1 MSSLSWRPSDAPE
14 SYMVFPNLFEPS
26 IEFPCRLKL
35 SFSIY
40 FDGTRNSKD
49 VDKPDGTHSNVARLF
64 DQGFNNDE
72 QCIYRLYVQGVGTS
86 FPEIGEPVPHPDGAK
101 AGAMGDRRIRYAMLF
116 VANRVADAAYGR
128 YLVDENPQS
137 IAHAVKND
145 NLIPRWRDQITTML
159 VPRVGGPKIDEI
171 TLDLFGFSRGATAAR
186 SFLNQLLKHF
196 GNNDSTF
203 CGIPLRVRFMGL
215 FDTVASVGLADAYP
229 LPVDGHQYWG
239 DQSLLTIPPCVE
251 QCVHMVAAH
260 ENRASFP
267 VDLIRAGD
275 TYSPNCLEI
284 VYPGMHADVGGG
296 YGLRDQGKGTQQADG
311 SLRHNTADKLS
322 QIPLNDMYRRA
333 CKAGVPMLR
342 LEEIK
347 REELVSDF
355 AISPELQDSFDTY
368 MSQLTALQPG
378 APVTHHF
385 LAHRKLYLGWR
396 KQVIA
401 DEHFSQLSFVR
412 ASGDQERV
420 DMIEANRQLH
430 QRIQAFTHDTQRQKY
445 LEKLQYSLA
454 SPLEKGF
461 HLEWRHAPALHPE
474 VGLFLEQYV
483 HDSRA
488 HFVLT
493 DPQTDDERRVLHE
506 SLERQDHEYQQA
518 LTAWR
523 AQQKADERT
532 VMQGKSVVPTV
543 PPRDPL
549 SGPAREMLRLHR
561 AGQPAI
567 FNDANPATSVD
578 GVNDVR
584 DLLNRY
590 SGRRED
596 WSYLRLRQVFAG
608 ARVHY
613 APYAPPAA
621 KPRRSIVDLRRSA

>member
-1 MSSLSWRPSDAPE
+1 MSNLSWRPSDAPA
-14 SYMVFPNLFEPS
+14 SYRSFPKLFEPTA
-26 IEFPCRLKL
+26 EFPCRLKL

-40 FDGTRNSKD
+40 FDGTRNSRD
-49 VDKPDGTHSNVARLF
+49 VDKQSGSHSNVAKLA
-64 DQGFNNDE
+64 DLSIDE
-72 QCIYRLYVQGVGTS
+72 PDDCIYRLYVQGVGTRFS
-86 FPEIGEPVPHPDGAK
+86 EIGEPEPHPDGAK
-101 AGAMGDRRIRYAMLF
+101 DGSMGDRRIRYAMLF
-116 VANRVADAAYGR
+116 VANNVANVAGHQR
-128 YLVDENPQS
+128 LVGEDPKS
-137 IAHAVKND
+137 ITHAVKND
-145 NLIPRWRDQITTML
+145 NLLPRWRDQITTML
-159 VPRVGGPKIDEI
+159 IPRIGGPKIDEI

-267 VDLIRAGD
+267 VDLVRVGEAY
-275 TYSPNCLEI
+275 TPNCLEI

-311 SLRHNTADKLS
+311 SVRHSTGDKLS

-333 CKAGVPMLR
+333 RNAGVPLLDIDETSDAR
-342 LEEIK
+342 L
-347 REELVSDF
+347 SDDF

-368 MSQLTALQPG
+368 MSQLTAQQTG
-378 APVTHHF
+378 APVTQHF

-401 DEHFSQLSFVR
+401 DEHFCQLSFVR

-420 DMIEANRQLH
+420 DMIEANRQLRH
-430 QRIQAFTHDTQRQKY
+430 RVEAFTHDTQRQKY

-488 HFVLT
+488 HFMLT
-493 DPQTDDERRVLHE
+493 DPQTEDERRVLLA

-518 LTAWR
+518 MNVWR
-523 AQQKADERT
+523 AQQKADERA

-549 SGPAREMLRLHR
+549 SGPGREMLRLHR
-561 AGQPAI
+561 AGQAVI
-567 FNDANPATSVD
+567 FSDATPGTSVD
-578 GVNDVR
+578 GLNDLR

>member
-1 MSSLSWRPSDAPE
+1 MTNLSWRPNDAPN
-14 SYMVFPNLFEPS
+14 SRFIMPKLFSPTAQ
-26 IEFPCRLKL
+26 FPCRLKPC
-35 SFSIY
+35 FSIY
-40 FDGTRNSKD
+40 FDGTRNSRD
-49 VDKPDGTHSNVARLF
+49 VDMISGSHSNIARLASLSIE
-64 DQGFNNDE
+64 DPDN
-72 QCIYRLYVQGVGTS
+72 CVYSRYIQGVGTS
-86 FPEIGEPVPHPDGAK
+86 FPEIGEVNPHPDGAK
-101 AGAMGDRRIRYAMLF
+101 DGSMGDRRIRYAMLL
-116 VANRVADAAYGR
+116 VANTVAFIAGNQYLVADNA
-128 YLVDENPQS
+128 QS
-137 IAHAVKND
+137 ITHAVKND

-159 VPRVGGPKIDEI
+159 IPRIGGPKIDEI

-229 LPVDGHQYWG
+229 LPVDGHQDWG

-267 VDLIRAGD
+267 VDSIRAGE
-275 TYSPNCLEI
+275 TYTANCLEI

-311 SLRHNTADKLS
+311 SVRHSTADMLS
-322 QIPLNDMYRRA
+322 QIPLNHMYRRA
-333 CKAGVPMLR
+333 RSAGVPLLDIDGTSDAR
-342 LEEIK
+342 LNDD
-347 REELVSDF
+347 L
-355 AISPELQDSFDTY
+355 AISPDLQDSFDTY
-368 MSQLTALQPG
+368 MSQLTALQAG
-378 APVTHHF
+378 APVTTHF

-396 KQVIA
+396 KQVLA
-401 DEHFSQLSFVR
+401 DEYFSQLSFVR
-412 ASGDQERV
+412 ASADQERV
-420 DMIEANRQLH
+420 DMIEANRQLRH
-430 QRIQAFTHDTQRQKY
+430 RVEAFTHDTQRQKY
-445 LEKLQYSLA
+445 LEKLQYSLV

-493 DPQTDDERRVLHE
+493 DPQTEDERRVLHE

-518 LTAWR
+518 LSAWR
-523 AQQKADERT
+523 AQQKADERA

-549 SGPAREMLRLHR
+549 SGPGREMLRLHR
-561 AGQPAI
+561 AGQAVI
-567 FNDANPATSVD
+567 FSDATPGTSVD
-578 GVNDVR
+578 GLNDLR

-621 KPRRSIVDLRRSA
+621 KPRLSIVDLRRSA

>member
-1 MSSLSWRPSDAPE
+1 MTNLSWRPNDAPNSRFMMPE
-14 SYMVFPNLFEPS
+14 LFSPTTQ
-26 IEFPCRLKL
+26 FPCRLKPCY
-35 SFSIY
+35 SIY
-40 FDGTRNSKD
+40 FDGTRNSRD
-49 VDKPDGTHSNVARLF
+49 VDRASGSHSNVARLASLSIE
-64 DQGFNNDE
+64 DPDN
-72 QCIYRLYVQGVGTS
+72 CVYSRYIQGVGTS
-86 FPEIGEPVPHPDGAK
+86 FPEIGEADPHPNGAK
-101 AGAMGDRRIRYAMLF
+101 DGSLGDRRIRYAMLF
-116 VANRVADAAYGR
+116 IANTVAYIAGNR
-128 YLVDENPQS
+128 YLVADNTQS
-137 IAHAVKND
+137 ITHAVKND

-159 VPRVGGPKIDEI
+159 IPRIGGPKIDEI

-186 SFLNQLLKHF
+186 SFLNQLLMHF

-275 TYSPNCLEI
+275 TYTPNCLEI
-284 VYPGMHADVGGG
+284 IYPGMHADVGGG
-296 YGLRDQGKGTQQADG
+296 YGLRDQGKGTQLADG
-311 SLRHNTADKLS
+311 SVRHSTADKLS

-333 CKAGVPMLR
+333 RNAGVPLLDIDETSDAR
-342 LEEIK
+342 L
-347 REELVSDF
+347 SDDL

-368 MSQLTALQPG
+368 ISQLTALQTG

-396 KQVIA
+396 KQVLA
-401 DEHFSQLSFVR
+401 DEHLSQLSFVR

-430 QRIQAFTHDTQRQKY
+430 QRIQAFSDDTQRQKY

-523 AQQKADERT
+523 AQQKADERA

-567 FNDANPATSVD
+567 FNDANPGTSVD
-578 GVNDVR
+578 GVSDSR

-613 APYAPPAA
+613 APYAPPPP
-621 KPRRSIVDLRRSA
+621 KPRRTIIDLRRSA

>member
-1 MSSLSWRPSDAPE
+1 MSNLSWRPSDAPN
-14 SYMVFPNLFEPS
+14 SHFILPKLFAPTEQ
-26 IEFPCRLKL
+26 FPCRLKM
-35 SFSIY
+35 SFSVY

-49 VDKPDGTHSNVARLF
+49 EDKPHNSHSNIARLH
-64 DQGFNNDE
+64 DLAVNNE
-72 QCIYRLYVQGVGTS
+72 LECVYRLYIQGVGTRFS
-86 FPEIGEPVPHPDGAK
+86 EIGESEPHPDGARE
-101 AGAMGDRRIRYAMLF
+101 GAMGDHRIRYAMLF
-116 VANRVADAAYGR
+116 IANRVADTAYGR
-128 YLVDENPQS
+128 FLVDENPQS
-137 IAHAVKND
+137 ITHAVKND
-145 NLIPRWRDQITTML
+145 NLIPRWRDQITAML
-159 VPRVGGPKIDEI
+159 IPRVGGPKIDEI

-251 QCVHMVAAH
+251 QCVHIVAAH

-275 TYSPNCLEI
+275 TYTPNCLEI

-296 YGLRDQGKGTQQADG
+296 YGLRDQGKGTQNADG
-311 SLRHNTADKLS
+311 SVRQTTADKLS

-342 LEEIK
+342 LEEIT
-347 REELVSDF
+347 REQLVNDL

-368 MSQLTALQPG
+368 MSQLTALQAG
-378 APVTHHF
+378 APVTTHF

-396 KQVIA
+396 KQVLA

-430 QRIQAFTHDTQRQKY
+430 QRIQAFSDDTQRQKY

-523 AQQKADERT
+523 AQQKADERA
-532 VMQGKSVVPTV
+532 VLKGKSVVPTV

-549 SGPAREMLRLHR
+549 SGPGREMLRLHR
-561 AGQPAI
+561 AGHPAI
-567 FNDANPATSVD
+567 FSDANPGTSLD
-578 GVNDVR
+578 GVNDSR

-613 APYAPPAA
+613 APYALPAP

>member
-1 MSSLSWRPSDAPE
+1 MNNLSWRPSDAPK
-14 SYMVFPNLFEPS
+14 SHLIFPKLFPPTKK
-26 IEFPCRLKL
+26 FPCRLKA

-49 VDKPDGTHSNVARLF
+49 EDKPSRSHSNVARLF
-64 DQGFNNDE
+64 ELTLDNE
-72 QCIYRLYVQGVGTS
+72 QECKYRLYIQGVGTR
-86 FPEIGEPVPHPDGAK
+86 FPEIGEPEPHPDGAK
-101 AGAMGDRRIRYAMLF
+101 DGTMGDRRIRYAMLF
-116 VANRVADAAYGR
+116 VANNVAFIAGNQ
-128 YLVDENPQS
+128 YLVAEDSKS
-137 IAHAVKND
+137 ITHAVKND

-203 CGIPLRVRFMGL
+203 CGVPLRVRFMGL

-229 LPVDGHQYWG
+229 LPVDGHQFWG

-296 YGLRDQGKGTQQADG
+296 YGPRDQGKGTQQADG
-311 SLRHNTADKLS
+311 SVRHSTADKLS
-322 QIPLNDMYRRA
+322 QIPLNDMYERA
-333 CKAGVPMLR
+333 LKAGVPLISLDKKAR
-342 LEEIK
+342 GDL
-347 REELVSDF
+347 SDDF

-368 MSQLTALQPG
+368 MSQLTAQQTG
-378 APVTHHF
+378 APVTQHF

-401 DEHFSQLSFVR
+401 DEHFCQLSFVR

-420 DMIEANRQLH
+420 DMIEANRQLRH
-430 QRIQAFTHDTQRQKY
+430 RVEAFTHDTQRQKY

-488 HFVLT
+488 HFMLT
-493 DPQTDDERRVLHE
+493 DPQTEDERRVLLA

-518 LTAWR
+518 MNVWR
-523 AQQKADERT
+523 AQQKADERA

-549 SGPAREMLRLHR
+549 SGPGREMLRLHR
-561 AGQPAI
+561 AGQAVI
-567 FNDANPATSVD
+567 FSDATPGTSVD
-578 GVNDVR
+578 GLNDLR

>member
-1 MSSLSWRPSDAPE
+1 MNNLSWRPSDAPA
-14 SYMVFPNLFEPS
+14 SYRSFPKLFEPTA
-26 IEFPCRLKL
+26 EFPCRLKL

-49 VDKPDGTHSNVARLF
+49 VDKPSQSHSNIARLF
-64 DQGFNNDE
+64 DRALDKDE
-72 QCIYRLYVQGVGTS
+72 ECIYRLYVQGVGTS

-116 VANRVADAAYGR
+116 VANRVADTAYGR

-159 VPRVGGPKIDEI
+159 IPRIGGPKIDEI

-260 ENRASFP
+260 ESRASFP
-267 VDLIRAGD
+267 VDLIRAGE
-275 TYSPNCLEI
+275 TYTPNCLEI

-311 SLRHNTADKLS
+311 SMRHSTADKLS
-322 QIPLNDMYRRA
+322 QIPLNDMYERA
-333 CKAGVPMLR
+333 LKAGVPLISLDKKVR
-342 LEEIK
+342 GDL
-347 REELVSDF
+347 SDDL

-368 MSQLTALQPG
+368 MSQLTALQTG

-396 KQVIA
+396 KQVLA

-420 DMIEANRQLH
+420 DMIEANRQLR
-430 QRIQAFTHDTQRQKY
+430 QRVEAFTHDTQRQKY

-523 AQQKADERT
+523 AQQKADERA
-532 VMQGKSVVPTV
+532 VLKGKSVVPTV

-549 SGPAREMLRLHR
+549 SGPGREMLRLHR
-561 AGQPAI
+561 AGHPAI
-567 FNDANPATSVD
+567 FSDANPGTSVD
-578 GVNDVR
+578 GVNDSR

-596 WSYLRLRQVFAG
+596 WSYLRLRQVFDG

-613 APYAPPAA
+613 APYALPAP

>member
-1 MSSLSWRPSDAPE
+1 
-14 SYMVFPNLFEPS
+14 
-26 IEFPCRLKL
+26 LKA

-49 VDKPDGTHSNVARLF
+49 EDKPSRSHSNVARLF
-64 DQGFNNDE
+64 ELTLDNE
-72 QCIYRLYVQGVGTS
+72 QECKYRLYIQGVGTR
-86 FPEIGEPVPHPDGAK
+86 FPEIGEPEPHPDGAK
-101 AGAMGDRRIRYAMLF
+101 DGTMGDRRIRYAMLF
-116 VANRVADAAYGR
+116 VANNVAFIVGNQ
-128 YLVDENPQS
+128 YLVAEDSKS
-137 IAHAVKND
+137 ITHAVKND

-203 CGIPLRVRFMGL
+203 CGVPLRVRFMGL

-229 LPVDGHQYWG
+229 LPVDGHQFWG

-296 YGLRDQGKGTQQADG
+296 YGPRDQGKGTQQADG
-311 SLRHNTADKLS
+311 SVRHSTADKLS
-322 QIPLNDMYRRA
+322 QIPLNDMYERA
-333 CKAGVPMLR
+333 LKAGVPLISLDKKAR
-342 LEEIK
+342 GDL
-347 REELVSDF
+347 SDDF

-368 MSQLTALQPG
+368 MSQLTAQQTG
-378 APVTHHF
+378 APVTQHF

-401 DEHFSQLSFVR
+401 DEHFCQLSFVR

-420 DMIEANRQLH
+420 DMIEANRQLRH
-430 QRIQAFTHDTQRQKY
+430 RVEAFTHDTQRQKY

-488 HFVLT
+488 HFMLT
-493 DPQTDDERRVLHE
+493 DPQTEDERRVLLA

-518 LTAWR
+518 MNVWR
-523 AQQKADERT
+523 AQQKADERA

-549 SGPAREMLRLHR
+549 SGPGREMLRLHR
-561 AGQPAI
+561 AGQAVI
-567 FNDANPATSVD
+567 FSDATPGTSVD
-578 GVNDVR
+578 GLNDLR

>member
-1 MSSLSWRPSDAPE
+1 
-14 SYMVFPNLFEPS
+14 
-26 IEFPCRLKL
+26 
-35 SFSIY
+35 
-40 FDGTRNSKD
+40 
-49 VDKPDGTHSNVARLF
+49 
-64 DQGFNNDE
+64 
-72 QCIYRLYVQGVGTS
+72 
-86 FPEIGEPVPHPDGAK
+86 
-101 AGAMGDRRIRYAMLF
+101 
-116 VANRVADAAYGR
+116 
-128 YLVDENPQS
+128 
-137 IAHAVKND
+137 
-145 NLIPRWRDQITTML
+145 
-159 VPRVGGPKIDEI
+159 
-171 TLDLFGFSRGATAAR
+171 
-186 SFLNQLLKHF
+186 
-196 GNNDSTF
+196 
-203 CGIPLRVRFMGL
+203 
-215 FDTVASVGLADAYP
+215 
-229 LPVDGHQYWG
+229 VDGHQYWG

-267 VDLIRAGD
+267 VDLIRAGE
-275 TYSPNCLEI
+275 TYTPNCLEI

-311 SLRHNTADKLS
+311 SMRHSTADKLS
-322 QIPLNDMYRRA
+322 QIPLNDMYERA
-333 CKAGVPMLR
+333 LKAGVPLR
-342 LEEIK
+342 RLDK
-347 REELVSDF
+347 AARRDLSDDL
-355 AISPELQDSFDTY
+355 AISPDLQDSFDTY

-401 DEHFSQLSFVR
+401 DEDFSQLSFVR

-420 DMIEANRQLH
+420 DMIEANRQLRH
-430 QRIQAFTHDTQRQKY
+430 RVEAFTHDTQRQKY

-493 DPQTDDERRVLHE
+493 DPQTEDERRVLHE
-506 SLERQDHEYQQA
+506 SLERQDREYQQA
-518 LTAWR
+518 MTAWR
-523 AQQKADERT
+523 ARQKADERA

-543 PPRDPL
+543 RPRDPL
-549 SGPAREMLRLHR
+549 SGLGREMLRLHR
-561 AGQPAI
+561 AGQPVI
-567 FNDANPATSVD
+567 FNDATPGTSVD
-578 GVNDVR
+578 GVNDSR

-613 APYAPPAA
+613 APYAPPAP